1 MFKHLKVG
9 LRYFDISPN
18 VTYNKQQNITEG
30 LKASLSYVE
39 FKGDFSFRSNLPDF
53 LYLSFNLIK
62 EDCCKSVGGLFLLQI
77 VCFSAFVFSF
87 LSLNRYFGLFF
98 FFFFSKT
105 LRLTQREETQSGGL

>member
-53 LYLSFNLIK
+53 LYLAFNLIK
-62 EDCCKSVGGLFLLQI
+62 EDCCKSVGGFFFCSKSFVFLLL
-77 VCFSAFVFSF
+77 SF
-87 LSLNRYFGLFF
+87 LFF
-98 FFFFSKT
+98 H
-105 LRLTQREETQSGGL
+105 